1 MKKNDEVPFSDA
13 CPSPGTEPRGDDPQD
28 RTPGHVPEGSR
39 RACLRC
45 RRTGSGRRSCACGAR
60 GPRPGAT
67 PNRWIRG
74 VKPPRATACASWVT
88 GRRRLRRPSIP
99 GRETASL
106 LPFVFPLGVGPTL
119 LPVTTA
125 WVVPPQATRP
135 GCTAKQRS
143 RTWPP
148 RHCRQTRAKPEQRT
162 PETSRADDGRRGILV
177 PESGHVCVRWLR
189 NFRSIKGTVT

>member
-1 MKKNDEVPFSDA
+1 MFKVQ
-13 CPSPGTEPRGDDPQD
+13 GD
-28 RTPGHVPEGSR
+28 RK
-39 RACLRC
+39 RAA
-45 RRTGSGRRSCACGAR
+45 RRTLGGAAARGGARRSRACGAR

-74 VKPPRATACASWVT
+74 VEPPRATACASWAT

-119 LPVTTA
+119 LPVTAA

-143 RTWPP
+143 QTWPP